1 MPEASA
7 ACTAESWTCAAEG
20 CVPVLAPEEADDAD
34 ENMLA
39 GISRTDAASAAACCG
54 VCGVGTGRV
63 KFIGLGVGVFAA
75 NVGGSSVSSIQTSA
89 AAAAGCAKE
98 SGGNPLADLST
109 CACGSLLSDA
119 RERCPPSHNAIWLS

>member
-7 ACTAESWTCAAEG
+7 ACTAESWTCATED
-20 CVPVLAPEEADDAD
+20 CVPVLAPEDAGAAD
-34 ENMLA
+34 ENTLA

-54 VCGVGTGRV
+54 VCGVGTGRAE
-63 KFIGLGVGVFAA
+63 FIGLAASAA

-98 SGGNPLADLST
+98 PDGNPLADLST
-109 CACGSLLSDA
+109 RACGSLLSDA
-119 RERCPPSHNAIWLS
+119 SERCPPSHSAIWFS

>member
-7 ACTAESWTCAAEG
+7 ACTAESWTCAAES
-20 CVPVLAPEEADDAD
+20 CVPVLAPGDAGAAD

-54 VCGVGTGRV
+54 VCGVGTGRAE
-63 KFIGLGVGVFAA
+63 FIGLGVGVLAA
-75 NVGGSSVSSIQTSA
+75 NVGGSSASSIQTSA
-89 AAAAGCAKE
+89 AAAAGWAKE
-98 SGGNPLADLST
+98 PGGNPLAGLANL
-109 CACGSLLSDA
+109 ACGSLLSDA